1 MVYYY
6 QVSENLSMIRE
17 ELPEDTNPDKLSG
30 YKLDDKEIILSKK
43 RGPGFKFNNPSYFN
57 LEQKTDACALYCVYG
72 DVDQVSE
79 LTGIDPKFL
88 RQWKDEP
95 WWSEIQKKVFVEQ
108 NEKLASRISG
118 VLDRSLDHLVD
129 RLDNGDYLWD
139 VRKSKLVRKPV
150 DTKVLSNLFNNLVT
164 RRQLIRGE
172 PTSITTQV
180 AVDDRLKLLAEQFEK
195 FANAKEIE
203 AIPTTFTEIKD
214 GNPNEKSST
223 NEKTYE
229 KNANEKG

>member
-1 MVYYY
+1 
-6 QVSENLSMIRE
+6 MIRD
-17 ELPEDTNPDKLSG
+17 ELPQDTKEDKLSG
-30 YKLDDKEIILSKK
+30 YKLDNQEIILSKK

-79 LTGIDPKFL
+79 MTGIDPKFL

-108 NEKLASRISG
+108 TEKLASRISG

-150 DTKVLSNLFNNLVT
+150 DTKVLSNLFNNLIT

-180 AVDDRLKLLAEQFEK
+180 AVDDRLKLLADQFQK
-195 FANAKEIE
+195 FALAKEVE
-203 AIPTTFTEIKD
+203 GETY
-214 GNPNEKSST
+214 EKVNT
-223 NEKTYE
+223 NEKTNE
-229 KNANEKG
+229 ENANEKG

>member
-17 ELPEDTNPDKLSG
+17 ELPEDTNPDKISG

-88 RQWKDEP
+88 RLWRDEP
-95 WWSEIQKKVFVEQ
+95 WWSEIQKKVFIEQ

-150 DTKVLSNLFNNLVT
+150 DTKVLSNLFNNLIT

-180 AVDDRLKLLAEQFEK
+180 AVDDRLKLLAAQFQK
-195 FANAKEIE
+195 FALAKEIE
-203 AIPTTFTEIKD
+203 GETYGNTYEEI
-214 GNPNEKSST
+214 ST
-223 NEKTYE
+223 NEKTNE
-229 KNANEKG
+229 EDANEKG

>member
-1 MVYYY
+1 
-6 QVSENLSMIRE
+6 MIRD
-17 ELPEDTNPDKLSG
+17 ELPIDTSEDKLSG
-30 YKLDDKEIILSKK
+30 YTLDGKEIILGKK
-43 RGPGFKFNNPSYFN
+43 RGPGYRISNPNYFN

-79 LTGIDPKFL
+79 MTGIPAKVL
-88 RQWKDEP
+88 REWKDEP
-95 WWSEIQKKVFVEQ
+95 WWKEIQKKVFVEQ

-150 DTKVLSNLFNNLVT
+150 DTKVLANVFNTLVT

-172 PTSITTQV
+172 PTSITSQL
-180 AVDDRLKLLAEQFEK
+180 AVDDRLKLLAQQFEK

-203 AIPTTFTEIKD
+203 GEAHEIKEED
-214 GNPNEKSST
+214 ASETRQEG
-223 NEKTYE
+223 
-229 KNANEKG
+229 

>member
-6 QVSENLSMIRE
+6 QVSENLSRDLQKRQMIRD
-17 ELPEDTNPDKLSG
+17 ELPKDTPEDKISG
-30 YKLDDKEIILSKK
+30 YKLDNQEIILAKK

-88 RQWKDEP
+88 RQWRDEP
-95 WWSEIQKKVFVEQ
+95 WWSEIQKKVFIEQ

-150 DTKVLSNLFNNLVT
+150 DTKVLSNLFNNLIT

-180 AVDDRLKLLAEQFEK
+180 AVDDRLKLLADQFQK
-195 FANAKEIE
+195 FALAKEVE
-203 AIPTTFTEIKD
+203 GETY
-214 GNPNEKSST
+214 EKNT
-223 NEKTYE
+223 NEKTNE
-229 KNANEKG
+229 ENANEKG

>member
-1 MVYYY
+1 
-6 QVSENLSMIRE
+6 MIRE
-17 ELPEDTNPDKLSG
+17 NLPEDTNEDKLSG

-57 LEQKTDACALYCVYG
+57 IEQKTDACALYCVYG

-79 LTGIDPKFL
+79 MTGIDPKFI

-150 DTKVLSNLFNNLVT
+150 DTKVLSNLFNNLIT

-180 AVDDRLKLLAEQFEK
+180 AVDDRLKLLAAQFEK
-195 FANAKEIE
+195 FALAKEVE
-203 AIPTTFTEIKD
+203 GETYGNEIKELD
-214 GNPNEKSST
+214 PKS
-223 NEKTYE
+223 N
-229 KNANEKG
+229 

>member
-6 QVSENLSMIRE
+6 QVSENLSMIRD
-17 ELPEDTNPDKLSG
+17 ELPKDTPEDKISG
-30 YKLDDKEIILSKK
+30 YKLDNQEIILAKK

-88 RQWKDEP
+88 RQWRDEP
-95 WWSEIQKKVFVEQ
+95 WWSEIQKKVFIEQ

-150 DTKVLSNLFNNLVT
+150 DTKVLSNLFNNLIT

-180 AVDDRLKLLAEQFEK
+180 AVDDRLKLLADQFQK
-195 FANAKEIE
+195 FALAKEVE
-203 AIPTTFTEIKD
+203 GETY
-214 GNPNEKSST
+214 EKSNT
-223 NEKTYE
+223 NEKTNE
-229 KNANEKG
+229 ENANEKG

>member
-1 MVYYY
+1 MLIV
-6 QVSENLSMIRE
+6 IH
-17 ELPEDTNPDKLSG
+17 
-30 YKLDDKEIILSKK
+30 IL
-43 RGPGFKFNNPSYFN
+43 N
-57 LEQKTDACALYCVYG
+57 
-72 DVDQVSE
+72 
-79 LTGIDPKFL
+79 
-88 RQWKDEP
+88 
-95 WWSEIQKKVFVEQ
+95 IQKKVFIEQ

-180 AVDDRLKLLAEQFEK
+180 AVDDRLKLLATQFEK
-195 FANAKEIE
+195 LANAKEIE
-203 AIPTTFTEIKD
+203 GETYGNTVQEI
-214 GNPNEKSST
+214 ST
-223 NEKTYE
+223 NEKTNE
-229 KNANEKG
+229 ENANEKR

>member
-1 MVYYY
+1 MLPIDKLKDLWYTITIRVKVYP
-6 QVSENLSMIRE
+6 MIRD
-17 ELPEDTNPDKLSG
+17 ELPLDTNQDKLTG
-30 YKLDDKEIILSKK
+30 YKLDDKEIILGKK
-43 RGPGFKFNNPSYFN
+43 RGPGFKYNNPSYFN
-57 LEQKTDACALYCVYG
+57 LDQKTDACALYCVYG

-79 LTGIDPKFL
+79 MTGIDPKFI

-95 WWSEIQKKVFVEQ
+95 WWTEIQKKVFVEQ

-118 VLDRSLDHLVD
+118 VLDKSLEHLVD

-172 PTSITTQV
+172 PTSISTQV
-180 AVDDRLKLLAEQFEK
+180 AVDDRLKLLATQFEK
-195 FANAKEIE
+195 FANAKEVE
-203 AIPTTFTEIKD
+203 GVANEIKEI
-214 GNPNEKSST
+214 P
-223 NEKTYE
+223 
-229 KNANEKG
+229 NANEI

>member
-1 MVYYY
+1 MKRLMVYYY
-6 QVSENLSMIRE
+6 QVSENLSMIRD
-17 ELPEDTNPDKLSG
+17 ELPKDTPEDKISG
-30 YKLDDKEIILSKK
+30 YKLDNQEIILAKK

-88 RQWKDEP
+88 RQWRDEP
-95 WWSEIQKKVFVEQ
+95 WWSEIQKKVFIEQ

-150 DTKVLSNLFNNLVT
+150 DTKVLSNLFNNLIT

-180 AVDDRLKLLAEQFEK
+180 AVDDRLKLLADQFQK
-195 FANAKEIE
+195 FALAKEVE
-203 AIPTTFTEIKD
+203 GETY
-214 GNPNEKSST
+214 EKSNT
-223 NEKTYE
+223 NEKTNE
-229 KNANEKG
+229 ENANEKG

>member
-1 MVYYY
+1 
-6 QVSENLSMIRE
+6 MIRE

-79 LTGIDPKFL
+79 LTGIDSKFL

-229 KNANEKG
+229 ENANEKR

>member
-1 MVYYY
+1 
-6 QVSENLSMIRE
+6 MIRE
-17 ELPEDTNPDKLSG
+17 NLPEDTKEDKLSG
-30 YKLDDKEIILSKK
+30 YKLDDKEIILTKK

-72 DVDQVSE
+72 DIDQVSE
-79 LTGIDPKFL
+79 LTGIDPKFI

-95 WWSEIQKKVFVEQ
+95 WWSEIQKKVFIEQ

-150 DTKVLSNLFNNLVT
+150 DTKVLSNLFNNLIT

-180 AVDDRLKLLAEQFEK
+180 AVDDRLKLLAAQFQK

-203 AIPTTFTEIKD
+203 GETY
-214 GNPNEKSST
+214 EKSST
-223 NEKTYE
+223 NEKTNE
-229 KNANEKG
+229 ENANEKG

>member
-1 MVYYY
+1 VVYYY
-6 QVSENLSMIRE
+6 QVSEILSIMIRD
-17 ELPEDTNPDKLSG
+17 ELPKDTPEDKLSG
-30 YKLDDKEIILSKK
+30 YKLDDKEIILAKK

-72 DVDQVSE
+72 DIDQVSE
-79 LTGIDPKFL
+79 LTGIDPKFI

-150 DTKVLSNLFNNLVT
+150 DTKVLSNLFNNLIT

-180 AVDDRLKLLAEQFEK
+180 AVDDRLKLLAAQFEK
-195 FANAKEIE
+195 FALAKEVE
-203 AIPTTFTEIKD
+203 GETYGNEIKELD
-214 GNPNEKSST
+214 PKS
-223 NEKTYE
+223 N
-229 KNANEKG
+229 